1 MAIERLDLAS
11 FPKWAEK
18 LRRPFQAR
26 YFAMYSSVFGGI
38 VTDPVLMLVPID
50 DHMVHR
56 GDGVFETFKCV
67 NGYFYNLQA
76 HLDRL
81 ENSAKELGFVLPFP
95 MVGLKDIVV
104 ETAKAGDRRDC
115 LVRILLSRGP
125 GSFGVSPYEC
135 PAVQVYVAVTELKR
149 PFMELHP
156 GGARLKTST
165 IKAKPAFYAGIKN
178 CNYLPNVLMAK
189 EAADARVDFGVS
201 YDDKG
206 FLAEGATENI
216 GIVTR
221 DRKLLFPE
229 LGGILRGTTMMR
241 VAELAE
247 ALVDDGTLREVAF
260 HRVTRDDVRAAAE
273 VLVVGTTPNVTFACE
288 YDGRK
293 VGDGSPGPVY
303 AALSRLLIEDIA
315 SNRALQTA
323 VF

>member
-1 MAIERLDLAS
+1 MAIEKLDLAS
-11 FPKWAEK
+11 FPGWAEK
-18 LRRPFQAR
+18 LRRPFQDH

-56 GDGVFETFKCV
+56 GDGVFETFKCI
-67 NGYFYNLQA
+67 NGCIYNLQA

-81 ENSAKELGFVLPFP
+81 ENSARELGFVLPCA
-95 MVGLKDIVV
+95 MIGLRDVV
-104 ETAKAGDRRDC
+104 LETVRAGGRRDC
-115 LVRILLSRGP
+115 LVRLLVSRGP

-135 PAVQVYVAVTELKR
+135 PEVQVYVAVTALKR

-156 GGARLKTST
+156 AGAKLKTSS
-165 IKAKPAFYAGIKN
+165 IAAKPAFYAGIKN

-189 EAADARVDFGVS
+189 EAADAHVDFVAA
-201 YDDKG
+201 YDDRG
-206 FLAEGATENI
+206 FLAEGATENV

-221 DRKLLFPE
+221 DHRLLFPE

-241 VAELAE
+241 VAELAR

-260 HRVTRDDVRAAAE
+260 RRVTRDEVHAAPE
-273 VLVVGTTPNVTFACE
+273 ILVVGTTPNVTCACE

-303 AALSRLLIEDIA
+303 AALSRLLLDDIA
-315 SNRALQTA
+315 SNHALQTP